1 VRRGMEAEVICVGGV
16 VGGRVCGA
24 VVCSCLAGWLG

>member
-1 VRRGMEAEVICVGGV
+1 VEVEVEVVCVGGV

-24 VVCSCLAGWLG
+24 VVCSCFAGWLG